1 VRSAPALVT
10 GAARLNSISTASFV
24 LDFRR
29 AGTAEVRIRA
39 SRMWTVT
46 AGEACVTDDDGGWL
60 DVTAPA
66 AGAVTLRFRIGLPT
80 LSGARCS

>member
-1 VRSAPALVT
+1 
-10 GAARLNSISTASFV
+10 
-24 LDFRR
+24 
-29 AGTAEVRIRA
+29 
-39 SRMWTVT
+39 MWTVT

-66 AGAVTLRFRIGLPT
+66 AGAVTLRSRVGLPA